1 MTEAVMDFS
10 SDTVLAAAARQIE
23 EARAD
28 KAKRPSIAGF
38 FDEATN
44 TVSYVVHDPA
54 TNVAAIIDSVLDY
67 DAAAGRTS
75 HGSANL
81 IVEYVRKNDLKVEWL
96 IETHA
101 HADHISA
108 APYLQ
113 SELGGKLAIGRDIIR
128 VQDVFGK
135 LFNAGTDFQRDGSQ
149 FDRLFDDGETFRLGT
164 IDAIALHVPG
174 HTPADMAFVIGDA
187 AFVGDTIF
195 MPDFGTA
202 RADFPG
208 GDARE
213 LFRSIRR
220 LLALPEDTRL
230 FLCHDYKAPG
240 RDEYAWET
248 TVGLQRTGNVHVRD
262 GVSEDEFVAM
272 RTARDKTL
280 AMPKLIMPSV
290 QVNIRGGRLP
300 DPEDNGVSYI
310 KIPVNAV

>member
-1 MTEAVMDFS
+1 MS
-10 SDTVLAAAARQIE
+10 SDQALTHASAQIE
-23 EARAD
+23 RARAD
-28 KAKRPSIAGF
+28 TAKRPTIAGF
-38 FDEATN
+38 FDEATY
-44 TVSYVVHDPA
+44 TISYVVHDPA
-54 TNVAAIIDSVLDY
+54 TSEAAIIDSVLDY
-67 DAAAGRTS
+67 SPNSGRTS
-75 HGSANL
+75 FGSADL
-81 IVEYVRKNDLKVEWL
+81 IIEYVETNNLKVMWL

-113 SELGGKLAIGRDIIR
+113 EKLGGKLSIGKDIVR

-135 LFNAGTDFQRDGSQ
+135 LFNAGTDFERDGSQ
-149 FDRLFDDGETFRLGT
+149 FDHLFADGETFKVGELEG
-164 IDAIALHVPG
+164 IALHVPG
-174 HTPADMAFVIGDA
+174 HTPADMAFIIGDA

-208 GDARE
+208 GDARQ
-213 LFRSIRR
+213 LFQSIRR
-220 LLALPEDTRL
+220 LLSLPDDTRL

-248 TVGLQRTGNVHVRD
+248 TVGQQRKENVHVKD
-262 GVSEDEFVAM
+262 GVTEDEFVEM
-272 RTARDKTL
+272 RTSRDKTL
-280 AMPKLIMPSV
+280 DMPTLIMPSV

-300 DPEDNGVSYI
+300 EPEDNGVSYI